1 MPKDQAGGTFVLALC
16 LSLSPY
22 QTLCPKPF
30 FVNGYVAEGKCINV
44 ALLCLYPL
52 SKKFDFCWTRFR
64 EFEPKKE
71 GRRINTVR
79 DSSHLFSFILV
90 HHIKAPEISPR
101 GFLSRKHPH
110 TRGKDFLKD
119 SLVSQSFRML
129 SMSTS

>member
-1 MPKDQAGGTFVLALC
+1 MALC

-22 QTLCPKPF
+22 QTLCQKPF
-30 FVNGYVAEGKCINV
+30 FVNGYVVEGKCINV
-44 ALLCLYPL
+44 AQLCLHPL
-52 SKKFDFCWTRFR
+52 SKNFDFRWTRFR